1 MAAELHTHATTV
13 EVIEPAPPEVAAGA
27 HVVLKVKLSCAA
39 GCDLGGMPIKV
50 AAAEGA
56 IVESN
61 IGAVAASGEATDIVL
76 KAPSRVGEHV
86 WSVVFGPHEVAG
98 VRHDEATLPVRI
110 STIPNATSLAV
121 WAIPSPVVMGE
132 RFAIKVGAKSS
143 AGVALTGGTV
153 GVCDEFGAAVARG
166 CLGATPLPGTSAL
179 YWTDIELLAPVTEG
193 LRAWSVK
200 FEPQELELPHESA
213 STTFSVSIVRPPEHR
228 LTIKVIEKDTA
239 APIANAQV
247 RLGVFRGATDQSGLA
262 QVDMPRGTYD
272 LNVWK
277 VGYEAPTKTVELNE
291 NISVEVEVLS
301 VPEENP
307 DAAWL
312 M

>member
-1 MAAELHTHATTV
+1 MTADVRAHATTI
-13 EVIEPAPPEVAAGA
+13 EMIEPVPPEVAVGAGI
-27 HVVLKVKLSCAA
+27 VLAVKVSCAA
-39 GCDLGGMPIKV
+39 GCDLDGMPV
-50 AAAEGA
+50 RVTAADAA
-56 IVESN
+56 VESALGTVVVRDETAE
-61 IGAVAASGEATDIVL
+61 ITLAAPRQAGDHT
-76 KAPSRVGEHV
+76 
-86 WSVVFGPHEVAG
+86 WNVVCGPHQSAG
-98 VRHDEATLPVRI
+98 IRHDETSLPVRI
-110 STIPNATSLAV
+110 RTVPHATSLAV
-121 WAIPSPVVMGE
+121 WAIPSPVVMGAM
-132 RFAIKVGAKSS
+132 FGIKVGAKSS
-143 AGVALTGGTV
+143 AAIGLAGLNIE
-153 GVCDEFGAAVARG
+153 VCDETGAVVGRGRLGAA
-166 CLGATPLPGTSAL
+166 PFPGTSAL
-179 YWTDIELLAPVTEG
+179 YWTEVALPAPATEG
-193 LRAWSVK
+193 LYAWSVK
-200 FEPQELELPHESA
+200 FEPGGLDLPHDHA
-213 STTFSVSIVRPPEHR
+213 STRFSVSIVRPPEHR